1 MRGHRSAGSAWQ
13 RCGVAVALLLMMMAG
28 VARSHGLLPTV
39 VQLVEVSPQRF
50 ARSLHSPLPAAEADQ
65 GSVDADAPLLLRVPA
80 HCRQSPAELDC
91 RASQPGAPAGLRGQT
106 LSVERNP
113 VVPPEIAQRAEL
125 IVVITWQDGQQTSA
139 LLRAQPDQDRLQLP
153 SLASAPA
160 LPSATV
166 LARYLRLG
174 LHHILDVPQGA
185 DHVLFLL
192 ALMLLVPSLR
202 TLLWS
207 VSAFTLGHSLTLAAA
222 ALDLLRIPAPPVEI
236 LIALSIVFVARE
248 RLQTLGSAAARGAV
262 VWGRSGSGRS
272 TALAPDA
279 AALSASAMA
288 LAFGLLHGLGFASAL
303 AEAGLPVGQ
312 RALALLSFNLG
323 VELGQLAWVLLWL
336 LPWRL
341 YRRWLGTA
349 GNRWLQA
356 APAYAIGCVAAA
368 LTLSRLWDVF
378 CPLRS
383 YP

>member
-1 MRGHRSAGSAWQ
+1 MRWHRSAGSAWQ
-13 RCGVAVALLLMMMAG
+13 RCGVAVALLLLLAG
-28 VARSHGLLPTV
+28 LARSHGLLPTV
-39 VQLVEVSPQRF
+39 VQLVEVSPERF
-50 ARSLHSPLPAAEADQ
+50 ARSLHSPLPAPEADQ
-65 GSVDADAPLLLRVPA
+65 GPADADTPLLLRFPA
-80 HCRQSPAELDC
+80 HCRQGPAELDC
-91 RASQPGAPAGLRGQT
+91 RASQPGAPAGLRGQM

-113 VVPPEIAQRAEL
+113 VVPPELAQRAEL

-139 LLRAQPDQDRLQLP
+139 LLRALPDQDRLQLP
-153 SLASAPA
+153 SLASAPS
-160 LPSATV
+160 LPSGTV

-192 ALMLLVPSLR
+192 AVMLLVPSLR
-202 TLLWS
+202 TLLLS

-248 RLQTLGSAAARGAV
+248 RLQTLGTAAARAAALL
-262 VWGRSGSGRS
+262 GRSGRS
-272 TALAPDA
+272 TARAPDA
-279 AALSASAMA
+279 AELSASAMA

-341 YRRWLGTA
+341 YRRLLRADRNCW
-349 GNRWLQA
+349 RQA
-356 APAYAIGCVAAA
+356 APAYVIGCLSAA